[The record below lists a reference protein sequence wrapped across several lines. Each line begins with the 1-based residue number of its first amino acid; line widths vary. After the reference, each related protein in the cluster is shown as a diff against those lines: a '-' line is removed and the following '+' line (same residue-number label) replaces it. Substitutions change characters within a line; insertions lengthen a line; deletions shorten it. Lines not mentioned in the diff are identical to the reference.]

1 MNQEWLERLVI
12 ASPIDISL
20 VSIMHNLFANEFT
33 IKAFALGGNF
43 VLLTFKDKDIKE
55 AFLSN
60 GAPWLR
66 RRFYDFQPCEE
77 KLFHS
82 KRTIRVRLYGTPLF
96 LWSPHLFKWL
106 GMKLGNFVSLDYSTS
121 SKSRINYARIQITT
135 ESLDL
140 LNKIVAV
147 EVIGAIIFR
156 LLKRLMSRCLFSIM
170 EMQLV
175 PPVHLRKMISHLR
188 APVRV
193 YQASMKH
200 PKTSALNLDVKSM
213 TRNLFSRTQFLMQ
226 Q

>member
-147 EVIGAIIFR
+147 EVGDWRYHISAFEETDVPVSLFNNGNAISSSCSFEEDD
-156 LLKRLMSRCLFSIM
+156 KSSSSPCESISS
-170 EMQLV
+170 
-175 PPVHLRKMISHLR
+175 VHESSQDKCFESGCEEH
-188 APVRV
+188 
-193 YQASMKH
+193 
-200 PKTSALNLDVKSM
+200 D
-213 TRNLFSRTQFLMQ
+213 
-226 Q
+226 